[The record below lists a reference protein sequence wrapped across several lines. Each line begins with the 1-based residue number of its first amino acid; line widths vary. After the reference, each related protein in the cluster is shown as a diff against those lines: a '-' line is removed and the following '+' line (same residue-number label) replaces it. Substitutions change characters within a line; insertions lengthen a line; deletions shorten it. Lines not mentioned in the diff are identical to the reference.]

1 MQGLMWDSEAEQG
14 EHKARASVQQ
24 EAGAMPQPKA
34 KKSGP
39 SVPFVGKAASESIH
53 GCFGII
59 SWLCNAMYNQTASLK
74 VVLCEVTQYMNL
86 PSTYP
91 AEVSSTCEYMWV
103 IRSLQ
108 TRQSCRLNLACS
120 Q

>member
-1 MQGLMWDSEAEQG
+1 MEPSMQGLMWDSEAEQG
-14 EHKARASVQQ
+14 EHQSRVSVQQ

-39 SVPFVGKAASESIH
+39 SVPFVGKAASQSIH
-53 GCFGII
+53 WCVGII
-59 SWLCNAMYNQTASLK
+59 FFWLLPAMYSQTASVK
-74 VVLCEVTQYMNL
+74 IVLCEVTHYMNL

-91 AEVSSTCEYMWV
+91 AEVSTTCV
-103 IRSLQ
+103 NILQ
-108 TRQSCRLNLACS
+108 TKLSCKLNLACS